1 MIGFETDTTNG
12 PVLAMAGALVAR
24 NAFATADQAK
34 DWLAGHAKGTPQAGK
49 VTLKAPE
56 IAENGNAVPLTV
68 SVESEMSEK
77 SYVKAIYVAADGNPN
92 PGVAVF
98 ELTPLSGKAEIALRV
113 RLQQTAEDRRGGRD
127 ERRLALHGEPRG
139 QGHHRRLR
147 RLRRKRWLTTSS
159 RACAFPPPPRRARWS
174 RSRR

>member
-1 MIGFETDTTNG
+1 MAPLVAI
-12 PVLAMAGALVAR
+12 AGALVAR
-24 NAFATADQAK
+24 NAFATVDQAK
-34 DWLAGHAKGTPQAGK
+34 EWLAGQASGKGTPQAGK

-98 ELTPLSGKAEIALRV
+98 EMTPRSGKAEISLRV
-113 RLQQTAEDRRGGRD
+113 RLQQTEKIVAVAEMNDGSLYTASREVKVTIGGC
-127 ERRLALHGEPRG
+127 GG
-139 QGHHRRLR
+139 
-147 RLRRKRWLTTSS
+147 
-159 RACAFPPPPRRARWS
+159 
-174 RSRR
+174 

>member
-1 MIGFETDTTNG
+1 MVASRVTRRTAL
-12 PVLAMAGALVAR
+12 LAMASVLVAR

-34 DWLAGHAKGTPQAGK
+34 EWLSALAKGSPKDGK

-77 SYVKAIYVAADGNPN
+77 SYVKAIYIAADGNPN

-98 ELTPLSGKAEIALRV
+98 ELTPLSGKAEVALRV
-113 RLQQTAEDRRGGRD
+113 RLQQTEKIVAVAEMSDGALYTASREVKVTIGGC
-127 ERRLALHGEPRG
+127 GG
-139 QGHHRRLR
+139 
-147 RLRRKRWLTTSS
+147 
-159 RACAFPPPPRRARWS
+159 
-174 RSRR
+174 

>member
-1 MIGFETDTTNG
+1 MIASRVTRRTA
-12 PVLAMAGALVAR
+12 LIAMAGALTAR

-34 DWLAGHAKGTPQAGK
+34 EWLASQAKGTPQAGK

-68 SVESEMSEK
+68 SVDSEMSEK

-98 ELTPLSGKAEIALRV
+98 EMTPRSGKAEISLRV
-113 RLQQTAEDRRGGRD
+113 RLQQTEKIVAVAEMNDGSLYTASREVKVTIGGC
-127 ERRLALHGEPRG
+127 GG
-139 QGHHRRLR
+139 
-147 RLRRKRWLTTSS
+147 
-159 RACAFPPPPRRARWS
+159 
-174 RSRR
+174 